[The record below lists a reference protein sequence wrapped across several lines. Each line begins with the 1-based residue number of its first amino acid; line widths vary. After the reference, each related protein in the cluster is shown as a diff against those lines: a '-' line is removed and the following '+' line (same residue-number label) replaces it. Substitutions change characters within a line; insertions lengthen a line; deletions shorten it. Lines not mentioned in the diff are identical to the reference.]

1 MTEPRPHGSWPS
13 PISAR
18 SLVAGAVGLGE
29 VVVDGD
35 DVWWAESRP
44 DEGGRTVV
52 VRRRPDGTVVDA
64 VPVGVDVRTGVHE
77 YGGGA
82 WWVSDGVLVHAERS
96 DERLVRRDADGGLL
110 VLTPEPAVPRGL
122 RYADGRT
129 TPDGRWF
136 ACVREDHG
144 DGSGEP
150 ANEVVAVPLDG
161 SAARGPEAVRVLVS
175 GPDFV
180 ASPRVSPDGTRLA
193 WIQWDHPELPWDDTQ
208 LWVGDLS
215 ADGTL
220 SGARRLDDGRGESF
234 FQPDWLDDATLL
246 VVTDRDDW
254 WHLHR
259 VDVGT
264 GAFAQLTSGRFEVA
278 TPQWVFGLSRYAVVG
293 DDVWFARREAGVDR
307 LGVLRP
313 DGTVDDV
320 EPLGDGPST
329 RATSIGSLAAL
340 GGGVVAVAA
349 SWTSEPTLVAVERS
363 GTTVL
368 RAPRDLAAD
377 VGVGTDWLPVP
388 EAIEFATGPDGT
400 GPDDVV
406 PDDTVPDDIVPEDIV
421 PDGIVPE
428 DRGPE
433 TAHALVYPPTSPDH
447 RGPDGEA
454 PPLVVLVHGGP
465 TGSVRTQLQLA
476 VAYWT
481 SRGFAVADVDY
492 RGSTGYGRPYRHRL
506 RDGWGVLDVED
517 CVAVARHLASTGRA
531 DGDRLAIR
539 GGSAG
544 GFTVLAALTFH
555 DAFTAG
561 ASRYG
566 IADLAALA
574 AETHKFE
581 ARYLDRLVGAW
592 PADEATYRERSPIHH
607 VDRLSTPMLLLQ
619 GSEDRVVPPSQA
631 HAMAEALR
639 DRGVPFALVEFPDE
653 GHGFR
658 KADNVVR
665 ALEAELAF
673 FARCFGFE
681 PADGI
686 APLEIESPH
695 DIGG

>member
-1 MTEPRPHGSWPS
+1 MTDLPYGSWPS
-13 PISAR
+13 PVTAR
-18 SLVAGAVGLGE
+18 ALVAGAVGLGE

-52 VRRRPDGTVVDA
+52 VRRTPDGMVADA
-64 VPVGVDVRTGVHE
+64 VPSDADVRTGVHE

-82 WWVSDGVLVHAERS
+82 WWVADGVLVHARRS
-96 DERLVRRDADGGLL
+96 DERLVRRDPDGAPDAPGTL
-110 VLTPEPAVPRGL
+110 LTPEPTLPRGL
-122 RYADGRT
+122 RYADGRA
-129 TPDGRWF
+129 TPDGRWSV
-136 ACVREDHG
+136 CVREDHG
-144 DGSGEP
+144 DGRGEP
-150 ANEVVAVPLDG
+150 TNELVVVAMDG
-161 SAARGPEAVRVLVS
+161 SQEVRVLVS

-180 ASPRVSPDGTRLA
+180 ASPRISPDGRRLV
-193 WIQWDHPELPWDDTQ
+193 WIQWDHPDLPWDDTQ

-215 ADGTL
+215 SEGTL
-220 SGARRLDDGRGESF
+220 SGSRRLDAFQQQGRGESF
-234 FQPDWLDDATLL
+234 FQPEWLDDSTLL

-264 GAFAQLTSGRFEVA
+264 GGFTQLTSGHFEVA
-278 TPQWVFGLSRYAVVG
+278 APQWVFGLSRYAMVG
-293 DDVWFARREAGVDR
+293 EDVWFARREDGVDH

-313 DGTVDDV
+313 DGTVDGV
-320 EPLGDGPST
+320 EALGVEQLGGGSSA
-329 RATSIGSLAAL
+329 RATSIGSLAPWRD
-340 GGGVVAVAA
+340 GIVAVAA
-349 SWTSEPTLVAVERS
+349 SWTSEPTLLAVGAVGS
-363 GTTVL
+363 AGL
-368 RAPRDLAAD
+368 RAPRDLAVD

-388 EAIEFATGPDGT
+388 DAIEFATGPDAA
-400 GPDDVV
+400 
-406 PDDTVPDDIVPEDIV
+406 
-421 PDGIVPE
+421 
-428 DRGPE
+428 GPE

-447 RGPDGEA
+447 RGRDGDR
-454 PPLVVLVHGGP
+454 PPLMVLVHGGP

-517 CVAVARHLASTGRA
+517 CVAVARHLAAEGRV

-544 GFTVLAALTFH
+544 GFTVLAALAFH

-581 ARYLDRLVGAW
+581 ARYLDRLVGEW

-607 VDRLSTPMLLLQ
+607 VDHLSTPLLLLQ
-619 GSEDRVVPPSQA
+619 GLEDRVVPPSQA

-639 DRGVPFALVEFPDE
+639 IRGVPHALVEFPDE

-673 FARCFGFE
+673 FARCFGFD
-681 PADGI
+681 PADDLPALHVEG
-686 APLEIESPH
+686 
-695 DIGG
+695 